1 MTEVTA
7 PRQPVTGV
15 PRVSSGVS
23 ARQRRRGRSAH
34 PRSMERLVTTVTC
47 VDEAGVGRRRQN
59 EVYRAGVYGRSPRVP
74 VAARALQARAKQAL
88 NPRAYAYVAGG
99 AGDEVTQRANRAAFD
114 RWAVI
119 PRVLRDVSTRDT
131 SVELFGRRLPAPVL
145 LGPVG
150 ALELVHREADL
161 AVARAAASAGVPMV
175 FSNQASVS
183 MEDCAA
189 VMGSGPDAAPRWF
202 QLYWST
208 SDELVESL
216 VGRAEAVGCD
226 ALVVTLDTTMLG
238 WRPRDLDLGHLP
250 FALGKGIAQYPSD
263 PVFRELVEKR
273 AAAAGPREP
282 QPRPTPAAVRALG
295 GMARAWPGSLRE
307 NLRSPL
313 PRAAVETFLG
323 IYSRPSIT
331 WDDLAWLRSRTRLPI
346 PLKGVRPPEAARRA
360 LDAGVDGVV
369 VSTHGGRQVDRSIS
383 ALDALP
389 EVVGAVAGRAPVL
402 LDSGIR
408 SGADVFTAVALGA
421 RAVLPGRRFGWVRGL
436 AGEEGVRKVI
446 SDVLGEFDLTLGL
459 TGHTAVEQVS
469 PDVLRRVG

>member
-1 MTEVTA
+1 MTA
-7 PRQPVTGV
+7 
-15 PRVSSGVS
+15 
-23 ARQRRRGRSAH
+23 
-34 PRSMERLVTTVTC
+34 
-47 VDEAGVGRRRQN
+47 VDEAGAGRRRQN
-59 EVYRAGVYGRSPRVP
+59 EVYRAGVFGRMPRVP
-74 VAARALQARAKQAL
+74 VSARALEERAERVLDARA
-88 NPRAYAYVAGG
+88 YSYVAGG

-114 RWAVI
+114 KWAVV
-119 PRVLRDVSTRDT
+119 PRVLRDVSSRDS
-131 SVELFGRRLPAPVL
+131 SVELFGRRLPAPLL

-150 ALELVHREADL
+150 ALELVHDEADL
-161 AVARAAASAGVPMV
+161 AVARAAAGLGVPMV

-216 VGRAEAVGCD
+216 VGRAEASGCD

-250 FALGKGIAQYPSD
+250 FALGKGIAQYTSD
-263 PVFRELVEKR
+263 PVFRRLVEER
-273 AAAAGPREP
+273 AAGAGTAEP
-282 QPRPTPAAVRALG
+282 QPRPTPAAVKALI
-295 GMARAWPGSLRE
+295 GMTKAWPGSFRD

-313 PRAAVETFLG
+313 PRAAVETFLA

-331 WDDLAWLRSRTRLPI
+331 WADLAWLRSKTRLPI
-346 PLKGVRPPEAARRA
+346 LLKGVLHPDDARRA
-360 LDAGVDGVV
+360 LDEGVDGVV
-369 VSTHGGRQVDRSIS
+369 VSTHGGRQVDRSIP

-402 LDSGIR
+402 LDSGVR
-408 SGADVFTAVALGA
+408 TGADAFVAVALGA
-421 RAVLPGRRFGWVRGL
+421 TAVLLGRPFAWGL
-436 AGEEGVRKVI
+436 ALRGEEGVRQVV
-446 SDVLGEFDLTLGL
+446 SDVLAEFDLTLGL
-459 TGHTAVEQVS
+459 TGHTAVEQLS

>member
-1 MTEVTA
+1 
-7 PRQPVTGV
+7 
-15 PRVSSGVS
+15 VS
-23 ARQRRRGRSAH
+23 AATGA
-34 PRSMERLVTTVTC
+34 
-47 VDEAGVGRRRQN
+47 GRRRQD
-59 EVYRAGVYGRSPRVP
+59 EVYRAGVYGHRPRVP

-88 NPRAYAYVAGG
+88 NARAYSYVAGG

-114 RWAVI
+114 RWAVT

-131 SVELFGRRLPAPVL
+131 SVELFGRTLPGPVL

-161 AVARAAASAGVPMV
+161 AVARAAAAEGVPMV

-189 VMGSGPDAAPRWF
+189 VMGNAPRWF

-216 VGRAEAVGCD
+216 VGRAEASGCD

-238 WRPRDLDLGHLP
+238 WRPRDLDEGHLP
-250 FALGKGIAQYPSD
+250 FALGKGIAQYTSD
-263 PVFRELVEKR
+263 PVFRRLVEER
-273 AAAAGPREP
+273 AARAGAPEDPR
-282 QPRPTPAAVRALG
+282 PRPTVAAIRALV
-295 GMARAWPGSLRE
+295 GMARAWPGPLGE

-313 PRAAVETFLG
+313 PRAAVETFLS

-331 WDDLAWLRSRTRLPI
+331 WADLAWLRARTRLPI
-346 PLKGVRPPEAARRA
+346 LLKGILHPDDARRA
-360 LDAGVDGVV
+360 LDEGVDGIV
-369 VSTHGGRQVDRSIS
+369 VSTHGGRQVDRSIP

-389 EVVGAVAGRAPVL
+389 AVVNAVFDRAPVL
-402 LDSGIR
+402 LDSGVR

-421 RAVLPGRRFGWVRGL
+421 RAVLLGRPFAWGLAL
-436 AGEEGVRKVI
+436 AGEQGVRQVI
-446 SDVLGEFDLTLGL
+446 GDVLGEFDLTLGL
-459 TGHTAVEQVS
+459 TGHTAVGQLS
-469 PDVLRRVG
+469 PDVLSRVG

>member
-1 MTEVTA
+1 
-7 PRQPVTGV
+7 
-15 PRVSSGVS
+15 
-23 ARQRRRGRSAH
+23 
-34 PRSMERLVTTVTC
+34 
-47 VDEAGVGRRRQN
+47 VDEAGAGRRRQN

-74 VAARALQARAKQAL
+74 VAARKLQEAAKKAL
-88 NPRAYAYVAGG
+88 NARAYAYVAGG

-114 RWAVI
+114 QWAVV
-119 PRVLRDVSTRDT
+119 PRVLRDVSSRDT
-131 SVELFGRRLPAPVL
+131 SVEIFGRRIPAPLL

-150 ALELVHREADL
+150 ALELVDDEADL
-161 AVARAAASAGVPMV
+161 AVARAAAATGVPMI
-175 FSNQASVS
+175 FSNQASYS

-216 VGRAEAVGCD
+216 VGRAEKAGCD
-226 ALVVTLDTTMLG
+226 AVVVTLDTTMLG

-250 FALGKGIAQYPSD
+250 FALGKGIAQYTSD
-263 PVFRELVEKR
+263 PVFRRLVEEKV
-273 AAAAGPREP
+273 AAGGPEEP
-282 QPRPTPAAVRALG
+282 QPRPTPAAVRALV
-295 GMARAWPGSLRE
+295 GMAKAWPGSFRD

-331 WDDLAWLRSRTRLPI
+331 WDDLAWLRSKTRLPI
-346 PLKGVRPPEAARRA
+346 LLKGVLHPDDARRA
-360 LDAGVDGVV
+360 LDAGVDGLV

-389 EVVGAVAGRAPVL
+389 EVLGAVAGRAPVL

-421 RAVLPGRRFGWVRGL
+421 TAVLLGRPFAWGLAL
-436 AGEEGVRKVI
+436 AGEQGVRQVI
-446 SDVLGEFDLTLGL
+446 SDVVGEFDLTLGL
-459 TGHTAVEQVS
+459 TGHTAVDQLS
-469 PDVLRRVG
+469 PDILRRVG